1 MSEGFDESLSL
12 VSIDAETPLAEIV
25 DIARIDIGNR
35 RQLIAAGT
43 PLESKDV
50 QALCSWGQLLNA
62 VAKDHAK
69 LFEDR
74 VKKLGLGQIEGA
86 LTNHAVVHA
95 AKAVAEK
102 KARKK

>member
-1 MSEGFDESLSL
+1 MTDEQDDLSL
-12 VSIDAETPLAEIV
+12 VSIDAETPLGEIVAIARV
-25 DIARIDIGNR
+25 DIASRK
-35 RQLIAAGT
+35 QLQQNGL
-43 PLESKDV
+43 PLEGKDV

-74 VKKLGLGQIEGA
+74 VKKLGLGEIEGA